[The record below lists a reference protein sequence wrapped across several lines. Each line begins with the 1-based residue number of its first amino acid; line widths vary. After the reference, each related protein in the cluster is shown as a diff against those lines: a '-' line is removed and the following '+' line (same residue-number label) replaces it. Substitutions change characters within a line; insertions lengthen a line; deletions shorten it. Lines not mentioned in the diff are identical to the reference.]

1 MEGGSKKFPFLKS
14 STHAPWHPVTII
26 FYHNNQAVKE
36 SEFPANDRA
45 EAERERKEKAKS
57 MEERKSSTD
66 ESSDQ
71 SDSEQCSDVDKS
83 DVQAEEMPKTTAANG
98 SEKSIKEVSLTEP
111 ILKEE
116 VPINR

>member
-1 MEGGSKKFPFLKS
+1 MEVKNFPRCRLEVSLKS
-14 STHAPWHPVTII
+14 STHAAWHPVII
-26 FYHNNQAVKE
+26 LSHNNQAVKE

-45 EAERERKEKAKS
+45 EAERERKEKAEA

-66 ESSDQ
+66 DSSDQ

-83 DVQAEEMPKTTAANG
+83 DVLPEEMPKTKAANG
-98 SEKSIKEVSLTEP
+98 SKKVSLTEP

-116 VPINR
+116 EPINR

>member
-1 MEGGSKKFPFLKS
+1 MEVKNFPRCRLEVSLKS
-14 STHAPWHPVTII
+14 STHAAWHPVII
-26 FYHNNQAVKE
+26 LSHNNQAVKE

-57 MEERKSSTD
+57 REERKSSTD

-71 SDSEQCSDVDKS
+71 SDSEQGSDEHNSDVP
-83 DVQAEEMPKTTAANG
+83 AEEMPKPPAANG
-98 SEKSIKEVSLTEP
+98 SEKVSLTEP

-116 VPINR
+116 EPINR

>member
-14 STHAPWHPVTII
+14 STHALWHTVTII
-26 FYHNNQAVKE
+26 LYHNNQAVKE

-57 MEERKSSTD
+57 MEQRKSSTD
-66 ESSDQ
+66 DSSDQ
-71 SDSEQCSDVDKS
+71 SDSEQGSDEHNSDVP
-83 DVQAEEMPKTTAANG
+83 AEEMPKTPAANG
-98 SEKSIKEVSLTEP
+98 SEKVSLTEP

-116 VPINR
+116 EPINR